1 MSHVL
6 LLSGWLTSLLR
17 KTTHWF
23 LKCFYVVVYSFD
35 GSCNLVVFISWPLG
49 SFLPV
54 YWMQEV
60 TSCSLCLMRLEV
72 SLLTFERAV
81 DPSLQKP
88 SLSVPLSQWL
98 FGAIIQLGDFHE

>member
-17 KTTHWF
+17 KTTHCF
-23 LKCFYVVVYSFD
+23 LKCFYVVVVYSFD
-35 GSCNLVVFISWPLG
+35 VSCNLVGFIFLALG
-49 SFLPV
+49 FIFTV
-54 YWMQEV
+54 CWMQEV

-81 DPSLQKP
+81 DVRVYKNQV
-88 SLSVPLSQWL
+88 SVYL
-98 FGAIIQLGDFHE
+98 